1 MSSKVEKSKDSLRFL
16 DFIYLTFGSWLL
28 GYCVAA
34 FTAPN
39 HIVPVGLTGIA
50 TILYGIKK
58 VPIGLTILIGNIF
71 LVAMQIN
78 MVGKKTAWK
87 TIYVTL
93 VSSIA
98 TDLMMGAYN
107 FSGISPY
114 LTFLDNI
121 EKHFIVSP
129 LTSDLF
135 LTTLYGGIFS
145 GIAIGLI
152 FKTGG
157 TTGGTDIITQI
168 IHFKYKL
175 PIAHVSLSLNVAVLL
190 ACAYFKG
197 MHIAMYSILYVYVSS
212 KVLDMVLE
220 GISNF
225 RTVFIFTSE
234 SDVIGWA
241 IIEDLRRGVTA
252 LEGTGI
258 YSGKKVSV
266 LMTAIKRGELPSLR
280 TIVYEYDPKAF
291 LIVGDARQVLGY
303 GFSKLEDEIRFDTS
317 EVEQK
322 KQALAA
328 NKSSTSTLN

>member
-1 MSSKVEKSKDSLRFL
+1 MEKPKDSLRFL
-16 DFIYLTFGSWLL
+16 DFLYLTFGSWLL

-50 TILYGIKK
+50 TILYGIKQ

-87 TIYVTL
+87 TIYVT
-93 VSSIA
+93 VISSIA

-107 FSGISPY
+107 FSSISPY
-114 LTFLDNI
+114 LSFLDSI
-121 EKHFIVSP
+121 EKHFLVSP

-135 LTTLYGGIFS
+135 LTTLYGGVFA
-145 GIAIGLI
+145 GVAIGLI

-175 PIAHVSLSLNVAVLL
+175 PIAHVSLCLNVAVLL

-197 MHIAMYSILYVYVSS
+197 MQIAMYSLLYVYISS
-212 KVLDMVLE
+212 KVIDIVLE

-234 SDVIGWA
+234 PDVIGWA
-241 IIEDLRRGVTA
+241 IIEELRRGATT

-258 YSGKKVSV
+258 YSGKKISI
-266 LMTAIKRGELPSLR
+266 LMTAIKRGELPLLR
-280 TIVYEYDPKAF
+280 TLVYEFDPKAF
-291 LIVGDARQVLGY
+291 IIVSDARQVLGQ
-303 GFSKLEDEIRFDTS
+303 GFAKLEDEIRFDTS
-317 EVEQK
+317 EVEQR
-322 KQALAA
+322 KQAQAEAKNAA
-328 NKSSTSTLN
+328 LPTEK

>member
-1 MSSKVEKSKDSLRFL
+1 MEKSKDSLRFL
-16 DFIYLTFGSWLL
+16 DFLYLTFGSWLL

-50 TILYGIKK
+50 TILYGIKQI
-58 VPIGLTILIGNIF
+58 PIGLTILLGNII
-71 LVAMQIN
+71 LVAMQVK

-87 TIYVTL
+87 TIYVTV

-107 FSGISPY
+107 FSNISPS
-114 LTFLDNI
+114 LSFLDSI
-121 EKHFIVSP
+121 EKHFAVSP
-129 LTSDLF
+129 LTNDLF
-135 LTTLYGGIFS
+135 LTTLYGGVFS
-145 GIAIGLI
+145 GIAMGMI

-168 IHFKYKL
+168 VHFKYKL
-175 PIAHVSLSLNVAVLL
+175 PIAHVSLCLNAVVLL

-197 MHIAMYSILYVYVSS
+197 MHIAMYSLLYVYVSS
-212 KVLDMVLE
+212 KVIDIVLE

-234 SDVIGWA
+234 PDVIGWA
-241 IIEDLRRGVTA
+241 IIEDLRRGATA
-252 LEGTGI
+252 LEATGI
-258 YSGKKVSV
+258 YSGKKTNV
-266 LMTAIKRGELPSLR
+266 LMTAIKRGELPLLR
-280 TIVYEYDPKAF
+280 TIVYEFDPKAF
-291 LIVGDARQVLGY
+291 IIVGDARQVLGH

-317 EVEQK
+317 EVEQRK
-322 KQALAA
+322 QAQALA
-328 NKSSTSTLN
+328 KSSTSN

>member
-1 MSSKVEKSKDSLRFL
+1 MEKPKDSLRFL
-16 DFIYLTFGSWLL
+16 DFLCLTFGSWLL
-28 GYCVAA
+28 GYCVAG

-50 TILYGIKK
+50 TILYGIKQ
-58 VPIGLTILIGNIF
+58 VPIGLTILLGNII
-71 LVAMQIN
+71 LVAMQVK

-87 TIYVTL
+87 TIYVTV

-107 FSGISPY
+107 FSNISPY
-114 LTFLDNI
+114 LSFLDSL
-121 EKHFIVSP
+121 EKHFAVNP
-129 LTSDLF
+129 LTNDLF
-135 LTTLYGGIFS
+135 LTALYGGILS
-145 GIAIGLI
+145 GVAMGMI

-175 PIAHVSLSLNVAVLL
+175 PIAHVSLCLNAVVLL

-197 MHIAMYSILYVYVSS
+197 MHIAMYSLLYVYVSS
-212 KVLDMVLE
+212 KVIDIVLE

-234 SDVIGWA
+234 PDVIGWA
-241 IIEDLRRGVTA
+241 IIEDLRRGATA
-252 LEGTGI
+252 LDGTGI
-258 YSGKKVSV
+258 YSGKKINV
-266 LMTAIKRGELPSLR
+266 LMTAIKRGELPQLR

-291 LIVGDARQVLGY
+291 IIVTDARQILGY

-317 EVEQK
+317 EVEQRK
-322 KQALAA
+322 QAQALA
-328 NKSSTSTLN
+328 KSSTSNQN

>member
-1 MSSKVEKSKDSLRFL
+1 MGKSKDSLRFL
-16 DFIYLTFGSWLL
+16 DFIYLTFGSLLL

-39 HIVPVGLTGIA
+39 SIVPVGLTGIA

-58 VPIGLTILIGNIF
+58 VPIGLTILIGNIV
-71 LVAMQIN
+71 LVAMQVK

-87 TIYVTL
+87 TIYVT
-93 VSSIA
+93 VISSIA
-98 TDLMMGAYN
+98 TDLMMGAYH
-107 FSGISPY
+107 FADISP
-114 LTFLDNI
+114 LLSFLDKI
-121 EKHFIVSP
+121 ESYCVITSP
-129 LTSDLF
+129 PHDLF
-135 LTTLYGGIFS
+135 LATLYGGICA

-152 FKTGG
+152 FKKGG

-197 MHIAMYSILYVYVSS
+197 MDIALYSLLYVYVSS

-220 GISNF
+220 GVSNF

-234 SDVIGWA
+234 PDVIGWA
-241 IIEDLRRGVTA
+241 IIEDLRRGATV

-258 YSGKKVSV
+258 YSGKKTNI
-266 LMTAIKRGELPSLR
+266 LMTAIKRGELPLLR
-280 TIVYEYDPKAF
+280 TLVYEFDPKAF
-291 LIVGDARQVLGY
+291 IIVADTRQVIGQ
-303 GFSKLEDEIRFDTS
+303 GFAKLEDEIRFDTS
-317 EVEQK
+317 EIEQRK
-322 KQALAA
+322 LAQT
-328 NKSSTSTLN
+328 SSAKDNPEKE

>member
-1 MSSKVEKSKDSLRFL
+1 MDKPKDSLRFL
-16 DFIYLTFGSWLL
+16 DFLYLTFGSWLL

-50 TILYGIKK
+50 TILYGIKQ
-58 VPIGLTILIGNIF
+58 VPIGLTILLGNII
-71 LVAMQIN
+71 LVAMQVK

-87 TIYVTL
+87 TIYVTV
-93 VSSIA
+93 VSSVA

-107 FSGISPY
+107 FSSISPY
-114 LTFLDNI
+114 LSFLDSI
-121 EKHFIVSP
+121 EKHFAVNP
-129 LTSDLF
+129 LTNDLF

-145 GIAIGLI
+145 GISMGMI

-168 IHFKYKL
+168 VHFKYKL
-175 PIAHVSLSLNVAVLL
+175 PIAHVSLCLNAVVLL

-197 MHIAMYSILYVYVSS
+197 MHIAMYSLLYVYVSS
-212 KVLDMVLE
+212 KVIDMVLE

-234 SDVIGWA
+234 PDVIGWA

-252 LEGTGI
+252 LEGIGI
-258 YSGKKVSV
+258 YSGKKTNV
-266 LMTAIKRGELPSLR
+266 LMTAIKRGELPLLR
-280 TIVYEYDPKAF
+280 TMVYEYDPKAF
-291 LIVGDARQVLGY
+291 LIVADARQVLGQ
-303 GFSKLEDEIRFDTS
+303 GFTKLEDEIRFDTS
-317 EVEQK
+317 EVEQR
-322 KQALAA
+322 KQAQTLAKNSA
-328 NKSSTSTLN
+328 SNQN